1 MIFLIFLLFFYLFF
15 VFLFIN
21 FFSITLYNS
30 PINIIETESRKTIN
44 QQEKLRLVSFK
55 TFLKEVVAIRARSPK
70 PTTIE
75 RVKNLF
81 LNGLD
86 LKQHSFERA
95 VNI

>member
-1 MIFLIFLLFFYLFF
+1 MIEMERM
-15 VFLFIN
+15 N
-21 FFSITLYNS
+21 
-30 PINIIETESRKTIN
+30 TIN

-55 TFLKEVVAIRARSPK
+55 TFLKEVVAMSASSPK